1 MPEVQGPIA
10 EAGKQFVIAGILWTI
25 GTVIFLVA
33 AYKLYQPDRPP
44 CPPEDCEPHGMGHM
58 W

>member
-1 MPEVQGPIA
+1 MPEAQGPIA

-44 CPPEDCEPHGMGHM
+44 EDCDPHGMSRM